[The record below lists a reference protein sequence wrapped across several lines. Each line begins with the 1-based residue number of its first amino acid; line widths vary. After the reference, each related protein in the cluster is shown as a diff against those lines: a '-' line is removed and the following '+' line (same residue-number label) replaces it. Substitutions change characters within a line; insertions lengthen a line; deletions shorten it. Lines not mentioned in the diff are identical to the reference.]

1 MITRLIYGLLREAE
15 TWRRTNSA
23 MREMRRSGYKA
34 QWHGLVP
41 TVRRRAAR
49 WSM

>member
-34 QWHGLVP
+34 AWHGMVP
-41 TVRRRAAR
+41 AVRRRATR